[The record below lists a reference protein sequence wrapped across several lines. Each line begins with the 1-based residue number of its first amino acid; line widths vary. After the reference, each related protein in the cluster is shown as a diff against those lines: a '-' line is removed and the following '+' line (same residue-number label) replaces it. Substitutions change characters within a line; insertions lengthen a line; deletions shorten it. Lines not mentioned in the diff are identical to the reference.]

1 MLLGLDAREYSI
13 LVIKKL
19 NKTIKKDLPTTLDV
33 ENPYFF
39 QKLDNCILHIAEN
52 ERINVSSQHK
62 LFHII
67 RKIPHYF
74 SLLLIFLS
82 LFCMKSN
89 NTTVENGL
97 GLEDAD

>member
-19 NKTIKKDLPTTLDV
+19 NKSIEKDLPTTLDV

-39 QKLDNCILHIAEN
+39 QKLDSCILHIAEN
-52 ERINVSSQHK
+52 ERINVSSQPK
-62 LFHII
+62 LFQVIK
-67 RKIPHYF
+67 KIPHYF
-74 SLLLIFLS
+74 SLILIFIS

-89 NTTVENGL
+89 NTTVEKGL
-97 GLEDAD
+97 ALEDAD